1 MNLFTV
7 CSMYDFCAKGTASA
21 TRVKPIQSLTMQ
33 NKLVESSGGHD
44 DSCWPTECQLTRL
57 LKQSSVFLD
66 SLSSPLKLRTGRKLQ
81 GIFFSSIHY

>member
-7 CSMYDFCAKGTASA
+7 CSVYDFSAKGTASA
-21 TRVKPIQSLTMQ
+21 TRVKPTQSLTMQ

-57 LKQSSVFLD
+57 LKQSSVFFRFVILA
-66 SLSSPLKLRTGRKLQ
+66 PQIKNREEITGD
-81 GIFFSSIHY
+81 FFQ